1 MRKRIAAPVTT
12 AEQEQGWLKLTDIA
26 TVEVASEEASF
37 PIEAVFTGDGAHGWR
52 ASAPGPQLIR
62 ILFDEPVSVS
72 RIRLRFE
79 EQALQRTQEFTLSWC
94 PAAGG
99 CKEIVRQQFNFSPAG
114 ATTELE
120 EYSVNLDDVAARRHR
135 HFGVVARRR
144 TAIARTAIAL
154 VFGGGAG
161 ISSWVWND
169 GNS

>member
-79 EQALQRTQEFTLSWC
+79 EQAMQRTQEFTLSWC

-120 EYSVNLDDVAARRHR
+120 EYSVNLDDVAVLELLIRPDIGRHD
-135 HFGVVARRR
+135 G
-144 TAIARTAIAL
+144 IATLASWR
-154 VFGGGAG
+154 VGGPR
-161 ISSWVWND
+161 
-169 GNS
+169 